1 MRQKIVMASS
11 SAKKSRIVA
20 AINSLGDDGV
30 IVSPLDY
37 NKFEA
42 LIGDNFDESD
52 ESGCEDE
59 LECGNL
65 IYETTRIT
73 HFLLPQKI
81 LG

>member
-1 MRQKIVMASS
+1 VPEYCNGVFLC
-11 SAKKSRIVA
+11 RIAA

-37 NKFEA
+37 SKFEA
-42 LIGDNFDESD
+42 LIGDYFDESD
-52 ESGCEDE
+52 ESECEEE

-65 IYETTRIT
+65 IYKATRIT